1 MFGMLSVRRCGAR
14 LPADIIQK
22 AADMPELV
30 PTDHYAEII
39 WLGRVASREASLRS
53 DAIQQVNATFAG
65 IEGEDHSGL
74 TRASC
79 IRVKSQY
86 PEGTEIRNTRQL
98 SILSAEELAEIA
110 ADIGVEAMDPAWL
123 GASMVVK
130 GIADFTHLPP
140 ASRLQSQSGTTI
152 TIDMLNG
159 PCNWPGKEI
168 EADAPG
174 HGKAF
179 KAAAM
184 GKRGVTAWIER
195 EGRLQVGDRLRLHIP
210 GQRAWQGG

>member
-22 AADMPELV
+22 ATDMPELV

-53 DAIQQVNATFAG
+53 DAIQQVIATFAG

-195 EGRLQVGDRLRLHIP
+195 EGSLQVGDRLRLHIP

>member
-1 MFGMLSVRRCGAR
+1 
-14 LPADIIQK
+14 
-22 AADMPELV
+22 MPELV
-30 PTDHYAEII
+30 PTDHYGEII

-53 DAIQQVNATFAG
+53 DAVDQVTATYAG

-74 TRASC
+74 TRPSC
-79 IRVKSQY
+79 VRVKSQY
-86 PEGTEIRNTRQL
+86 PEGTEIRNTRQI

-110 ADIGVEAMDPAWL
+110 ADIGVAEMNPEWL

-130 GIADFTHLPP
+130 GIADFSHVPP
-140 ASRLQSQSGTTI
+140 NSRLQSDSGTTL

-159 PCNWPGKEI
+159 PCSWPGKEI
-168 EADAPG
+168 EADAAG

-184 GKRGVTAWIER
+184 GKRGVTAWVER
-195 EGRLQVGDRLRLHIP
+195 EGSLRVGEKLRLHIP
-210 GQRAWQGG
+210 GQRVWQGG

>member
-1 MFGMLSVRRCGAR
+1 
-14 LPADIIQK
+14 
-22 AADMPELV
+22 MPELV
-30 PTDHYAEII
+30 PTDHYGEII

-53 DAIQQVNATFAG
+53 DAVDQVTATYAG

-74 TRASC
+74 TRPSC
-79 IRVKSQY
+79 VRVKSQY

-110 ADIGVEAMDPAWL
+110 ADIGVAEMNPEWL

-130 GIADFTHLPP
+130 GIADFSHVPP
-140 ASRLQSQSGTTI
+140 NSRLQSDSGTTL

-159 PCNWPGKEI
+159 PCSWPGKEI
-168 EADAPG
+168 ESDAPG
-174 HGKAF
+174 HGEAF

-184 GKRGVTAWIER
+184 GKRGVTAWVER
-195 EGRLQVGDRLRLHIP
+195 EGSLRVGEKLRLHIP
-210 GQRAWQGG
+210 GQRVWQGG

>member
-1 MFGMLSVRRCGAR
+1 
-14 LPADIIQK
+14 
-22 AADMPELV
+22 MPELV
-30 PTDHYAEII
+30 PTDHYGEII

-53 DAIQQVNATFAG
+53 DGVDQVTATYAG

-74 TRASC
+74 TRPSC
-79 IRVKSQY
+79 VRVKSQY

-110 ADIGVEAMDPAWL
+110 ADIGVAEMNPEWL

-130 GIADFTHLPP
+130 GIADFSHVPP
-140 ASRLQSQSGTTI
+140 NSRLQSDGGTTL

-168 EADAPG
+168 ESDAPG
-174 HGKAF
+174 HGEAF

-184 GKRGVTAWIER
+184 GKRGVTAWVER
-195 EGRLQVGDRLRLHIP
+195 EGSLRVGEKLRLHIP
-210 GQRAWQGG
+210 GQRVWQGG

>member
-195 EGRLQVGDRLRLHIP
+195 EGSLQVGDRLRLHIP